1 MMNPNMLKIGIISRQ
16 DYINRTLAIAKGRY
30 KPKPDEPQVWFESL
44 DSVAE
49 VLSPENRE
57 LLKVIVEKG
66 PNSLKTLSDLTGRKS
81 QEVSK
86 VLQRLARYGI
96 VEFRRESRALK
107 PIVKATEFQ
116 VVIAVN
122 GFID

>member
-1 MMNPNMLKIGIISRQ
+1 MNPNMLKIGIISRQ
-16 DYINRTLAIAKGRY
+16 DYINRTLAIAKGHY
-30 KPKPDEPQVWFESL
+30 KPKPDEPKVWFESL

-96 VEFRRESRALK
+96 VEFRKESRALK

-116 VVIAVN
+116 VVVTVN
-122 GFID
+122 GFVN